1 MEGACPGLLL
11 HPLPSL
17 RWVWKGCRVGEVI
30 YQLPWK
36 GGSWAFPVAEPQL
49 LPTHSLQ
56 TTSLD
61 LRGWGQRRAFL
72 DLNMSSETLQVGA
85 GPWHHLEESW
95 RPAPAHAA
103 GELAVSDLSL
113 TACLVPLSSISD

>member
-11 HPLPSL
+11 HLLPSL
-17 RWVWKGCRVGEVI
+17 HWVWKGWRVGEVM

-36 GGSWAFPVAEPQL
+36 GCSWAFPVAEPQL

-61 LRGWGQRRAFL
+61 LWGL
-72 DLNMSSETLQVGA
+72 
-85 GPWHHLEESW
+85 GPEKS
-95 RPAPAHAA
+95 
-103 GELAVSDLSL
+103 LS
-113 TACLVPLSSISD
+113 